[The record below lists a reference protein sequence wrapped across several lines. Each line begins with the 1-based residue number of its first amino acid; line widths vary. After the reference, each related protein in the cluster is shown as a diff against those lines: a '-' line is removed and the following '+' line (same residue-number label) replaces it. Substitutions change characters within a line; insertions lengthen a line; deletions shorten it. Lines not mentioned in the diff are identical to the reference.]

1 MKNKYLI
8 LICILFLSSTIYS
21 QEIKN
26 ETNEIRKNA
35 ISLNLLGTTPIM
47 GITYERIVSDKIS
60 FEIGLGIPGIG
71 VGMKVFPFG
80 IRERKLMFHTGITA
94 TYVKFK
100 AIWGGGDVEGVIAYL
115 PLGMS
120 YFGKHGFNFGIDVG
134 PAAGIYDETVLRP
147 YGNLKVGYRF

>member
-26 ETNEIRKNA
+26 ETDEIRKNA
-35 ISLNLLGTTPIM
+35 ISFNILGTTPVL

-60 FEIGLGIPGIG
+60 LEIGLGLPSIG
-71 VGMKVFPFG
+71 VGMKVFPSG
-80 IRERKLMFHTGITA
+80 IREGKLMFHTGITA
-94 TYVKFK
+94 TYIETVDF
-100 AIWGGGDVEGVIAYL
+100 WGGDEEGKVIAYV

-120 YFGKHGFNFGIDVG
+120 YFGKAGFNFGIDVG
-134 PAAGIYDETVLRP
+134 PGVRFEDETAFVP

>member
-1 MKNKYLI
+1 MKKKYLI
-8 LICILFLSSTIYS
+8 PIFILFLSSTIYS

-35 ISLNLLGTTPIM
+35 ISFNIAGTTPII

-60 FEIGLGIPGIG
+60 LEIGLGFPGIG

-80 IRERKLMFHTGITA
+80 IREGKLMFHTGITA
-94 TYVKFK
+94 IYVKSED
-100 AIWGGGDVEGVIAYL
+100 IWSGDDVTGVIAYL

-134 PAAGIYDETVLRP
+134 PAVGMYDETNLGP

>member
-1 MKNKYLI
+1 MKNQYLI
-8 LICILFLSSTIYS
+8 LICFLFLSSTIYS

-35 ISLNLLGTTPIM
+35 ISFNIAGTTPII

-60 FEIGLGIPGIG
+60 LEIGLGIPGIG

-80 IRERKLMFHTGITA
+80 IREGKLMFHTGITA
-94 TYVKFK
+94 TYVKSK
-100 AIWGGGDVEGVIAYL
+100 DIWSGKDVTGVIAYL

-120 YFGKHGFNFGIDVG
+120 YFGKYGFNFGIDVG
-134 PAAGIYDETVLRP
+134 PAAGMYDETKFGP

>member
-8 LICILFLSSTIYS
+8 LICFLFLSSTIYS

-35 ISLNLLGTTPIM
+35 ISFNILGTTPIM

-60 FEIGLGIPGIG
+60 FEIGLGIPSIG
-71 VGMKVFPFG
+71 VGMKIFPYG
-80 IRERKLMFHTGITA
+80 IREGELMFHTGITA
-94 TYVKFK
+94 TY
-100 AIWGGGDVEGVIAYL
+100 IDLGDGDYIGGQGVLAYL

-120 YFGKHGFNFGIDVG
+120 YFGKAGFNFGIDVG
-134 PAAGIYDETVLRP
+134 PGVVMSDETTFVP
-147 YGNLKVGYRF
+147 YGNLKLGYRY

>member
-8 LICILFLSSTIYS
+8 LIFILFLSSTIYS

-35 ISLNLLGTTPIM
+35 ISFNILGTTPVL

-60 FEIGLGIPGIG
+60 LEIGLGIPSIG
-71 VGMKVFPFG
+71 VGMKIFPSG
-80 IRERKLMFHTGITA
+80 IREETLMFHTGITA
-94 TYVKFK
+94 TYIETADFF
-100 AIWGGGDVEGVIAYL
+100 GGGKEGKVIAYV
-115 PLGMS
+115 PIGMS
-120 YFGKHGFNFGIDVG
+120 YFGEAGFNIGIDVG
-134 PAAGIYDETVLRP
+134 PGVRFESETAFVP